1 MSRKI
6 FAWVTFPEAAFEGK
20 IGLKIEPLVK
30 LSFREG
36 GKTFLANYNHRQT
49 AQKHNLRLAL
59 CSTDNHGKKISLGNH
74 NTLFVGCLPFT
85 GVGT

>member
-36 GKTFLANYNHRQT
+36 GKIFLANYTRSDSHERKNE
-49 AQKHNLRLAL
+49 A
-59 CSTDNHGKKISLGNH
+59 
-74 NTLFVGCLPFT
+74 
-85 GVGT
+85 

>member
-36 GKTFLANYNHRQT
+36 GKIFLANYTPLPATPPETGR
-49 AQKHNLRLAL
+49 AGPLAGAVAE
-59 CSTDNHGKKISLGNH
+59 S
-74 NTLFVGCLPFT
+74 PFDS
-85 GVGT
+85 

>member
-6 FAWVTFPEAAFEGK
+6 FAWVTFPEAAFEAK

-36 GKTFLANYNHRQT
+36 GKTLDLDHRQVV
-49 AQKHNLRLAL
+49 
-59 CSTDNHGKKISLGNH
+59 
-74 NTLFVGCLPFT
+74 TLSA
-85 GVGT
+85 